1 MTTITAGTPIPK
13 TGDFE
18 FLSST
23 GGPLR
28 VRRVGTGKLV
38 ALSAPAAIW
47 NPVTLIEASEFLKAL
62 AVDMDPSLGEVPEVA
77 PPASTER
84 TKPTPQALKVLDY
97 LRRHDSISQLVA
109 TEEIGT
115 TRLAAR
121 IRELRVAGHK
131 ISREIKRSD
140 RGKTYGSYRLVR
152 EAEAA

>member
-1 MTTITAGTPIPK
+1 MVTITAGEPIPK
-13 TGDFE
+13 TGDIE

-23 GGPLR
+23 GAPLK

-38 ALSAPAAIW
+38 ALSALAAIW
-47 NPVTLIEASEFLKAL
+47 NPQTLMEGAEFLKAL
-62 AVDMDPSLGEVPEVA
+62 AVDMDPALAAAPA
-77 PPASTER
+77 IPPPASTER
-84 TKPTPQALKVLDY
+84 TKPGPQALQVLDY
-97 LRRHDSISQLVA
+97 LRRHEGISQLVA

-131 ISREIKRSD
+131 IDRKMRRSD
-140 RGKTYGSYRLVR
+140 RGKPYGFYRLLR